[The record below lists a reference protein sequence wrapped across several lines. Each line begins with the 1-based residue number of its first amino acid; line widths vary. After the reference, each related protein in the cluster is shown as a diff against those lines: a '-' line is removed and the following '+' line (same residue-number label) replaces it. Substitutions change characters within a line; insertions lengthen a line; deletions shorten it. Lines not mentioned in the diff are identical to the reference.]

1 MCSGDI
7 EECFYDAA
15 RAFNYADRYQTPV
28 IHLIDKALA
37 NSSMSY
43 KTFDPSRVKIERGQL
58 LTGTDVAGKTYRRFE
73 FTDSGVSPRLPI
85 GTPGAVFWN
94 TGDEHYESGHIT
106 EESMIRTRMVE
117 KRMKKLDTADREIPL
132 DEKINFFGDMDAPA
146 IIVSWGSPKGAI
158 LEAMEILKKDGYK
171 TGFIQV
177 RMPHPLP
184 KEYITKVLGK
194 ATKKITVE
202 GNYSGQ
208 LAGIIR
214 EKTGIPMDYFVL
226 KWNGRP
232 MSSDEVYDAL
242 LHIMQGN
249 APERQVLNG
258 GS

>member
-1 MCSGDI
+1 M
-7 EECFYDAA
+7 
-15 RAFNYADRYQTPV
+15 
-28 IHLIDKALA
+28 L
-37 NSSMSY
+37 
-43 KTFDPSRVKIERGQL
+43 
-58 LTGTDVAGKTYRRFE
+58 
-73 FTDSGVSPRLPI
+73 
-85 GTPGAVFWN
+85 
-94 TGDEHYESGHIT
+94 
-106 EESMIRTRMVE
+106 E
-117 KRMKKLDTADREIPL
+117 KRMKKLDTADMEIPI
-132 DEKINFFGDMDAPA
+132 EERINVFGDMDAPA

-158 LEAMEILKKDGYK
+158 IEAMEMLKKDGFS

-184 KEYITKVLGK
+184 KERIEEMLGK
-194 ATKKITVE
+194 AKKKIMVE

-242 LHIMQGN
+242 LKIMKGVASQ
-249 APERQVLNG
+249 RQVLNG